1 MYSVPFLWEQE
12 KLYLLICVCIKHIW
26 SCVCGGR
33 EQEEASWGH
42 LAISGDISCCH
53 RMGCCGQSGKQPRTL
68 LDIPQEQNSTIVM
81 WPPVPRLRTPDLA
94 GLTEPYNV
102 GFNAGY
108 HSRRASLVAQWSG
121 IHLQCRR
128 PGSIPRSGRS
138 PGEVNGS
145 PHQYSCLENSMD
157 REACQTTVYRAQRV
171 GHDWATNTHTPVLH
185 SFLLLRSVPL
195 YMYAR
200 LCFSI
205 HQLMDVFGLFLAF
218 CQLWIK
224 LLGTFVCNLW
234 TSVITSLGSMSRSGH
249 MVSVCLTL

>member
-1 MYSVPFLWEQE
+1 M
-12 KLYLLICVCIKHIW
+12 
-26 SCVCGGR
+26 CGGR

-157 REACQTTVYRAQRV
+157 RGAW
-171 GHDWATNTHTPVLH
+171 WAKVHGVAELDMTEQLTHTHNRRGGVWLGGLSLYTLS
-185 SFLLLRSVPL
+185 SF
-195 YMYAR
+195 A
-200 LCFSI
+200 I
-205 HQLMDVFGLFLAF
+205 
-218 CQLWIK
+218 
-224 LLGTFVCNLW
+224 CN
-234 TSVITSLGSMSRSGH
+234 SFFIQSK
-249 MVSVCLTL
+249 

>member
-1 MYSVPFLWEQE
+1 MVKKGSVC
-12 KLYLLICVCIKHIW
+12 CVQRAIFMRTGETVFTYMCVYKTHLEL
-26 SCVCGGR
+26 CVCGGR

-145 PHQYSCLENSMD
+145 PHQYSCLENPMD
-157 REACQTTVYRAQRV
+157 RRARQALVHRVAESDMTEAT
-171 GHDWATNTHTPVLH
+171 
-185 SFLLLRSVPL
+185 
-195 YMYAR
+195 
-200 LCFSI
+200 
-205 HQLMDVFGLFLAF
+205 
-218 CQLWIK
+218 
-224 LLGTFVCNLW
+224 
-234 TSVITSLGSMSRSGH
+234 
-249 MVSVCLTL
+249 

>member
-1 MYSVPFLWEQE
+1 MRTGETVFTYM
-12 KLYLLICVCIKHIW
+12 CVYKTHLEL
-26 SCVCGGR
+26 CVCGGR

-53 RMGCCGQSGKQPRTL
+53 RVGCCGQSGKQPRTL

-157 REACQTTVYRAQRV
+157 RGAW
-171 GHDWATNTHTPVLH
+171 WAKVHGVAELDMTEQLTHTHTTEGVGCGWEGFHFTLFQALPFVTVSLFKVNNQMN
-185 SFLLLRSVPL
+185 SPDRLLLYVGSQK
-195 YMYAR
+195 
-200 LCFSI
+200 C
-205 HQLMDVFGLFLAF
+205 
-218 CQLWIK
+218 
-224 LLGTFVCNLW
+224 
-234 TSVITSLGSMSRSGH
+234 SLRAYNQREERKA
-249 MVSVCLTL
+249 L

>member
-1 MYSVPFLWEQE
+1 MAVYTSTLWLPCWLRWWRICPQCGRPRFEPWVGKIPWRREWQSTPVFLFWKFHEQ
-12 KLYLLICVCIKHIW
+12 
-26 SCVCGGR
+26 R
-33 EQEEASWGH
+33 N
-42 LAISGDISCCH
+42 LAGFSLWA
-53 RMGCCGQSGKQPRTL
+53 TL
-68 LDIPQEQNSTIVM
+68 L
-81 WPPVPRLRTPDLA
+81 
-94 GLTEPYNV
+94 
-102 GFNAGY
+102 
-108 HSRRASLVAQWSG
+108 
-121 IHLQCRR
+121 
-128 PGSIPRSGRS
+128 
-138 PGEVNGS
+138 
-145 PHQYSCLENSMD
+145 
-157 REACQTTVYRAQRV
+157 QRV